1 MEQHREHLLAAETKR
16 LQADL
21 EFQLQDALLV
31 CDVLTPVLRQ
41 MTREASKVCTDNQSV
56 IMSSHDSDADE
67 NPWQPSIQT
76 PSRSIFWTSYRI
88 RSLHFTFYRCV
99 ACEDATHP

>member
-1 MEQHREHLLAAETKR
+1 VCAWWGWYFIQGIDRPWRRRERRMEQHREHLLAAETKR

-56 IMSSHDSDADE
+56 IMLCHDSDAD
-67 NPWQPSIQT
+67 
-76 PSRSIFWTSYRI
+76 
-88 RSLHFTFYRCV
+88 
-99 ACEDATHP
+99 